1 MKKHQR
7 MVEIE
12 KLVNR
17 RGVITVT
24 EIVEMMKVSDMTIRR
39 DLAELEE
46 QGLITRIHGGARSNQ
61 QLKYREIPHEE
72 KLYQHIAAKRQ
83 VASKAAKLIQ
93 DGETI
98 FLGPG
103 TSVEILAEEI
113 QNEELRVITN
123 CLPIFNELYKK
134 SSDTFKV
141 ILLGGEMRDL
151 TQAFVG
157 EITNALLERWSSD
170 DLLIRRSLHTALSN

>member
-46 QGLITRIHGGARSNQ
+46 QGLITRIHGGARSN
-61 QLKYREIPHEE
+61 
-72 KLYQHIAAKRQ
+72 
-83 VASKAAKLIQ
+83 
-93 DGETI
+93 
-98 FLGPG
+98 
-103 TSVEILAEEI
+103 
-113 QNEELRVITN
+113 
-123 CLPIFNELYKK
+123 
-134 SSDTFKV
+134 
-141 ILLGGEMRDL
+141 
-151 TQAFVG
+151 
-157 EITNALLERWSSD
+157 
-170 DLLIRRSLHTALSN
+170 